1 MLLFMC
7 ESLQITQTHQAGE
20 EMQLK
25 KIFFLG
31 VNRKVTERNE
41 DLAQM
46 LRAGIKNQCV
56 PQRITQNILTEK

>member
-1 MLLFMC
+1 MC
-7 ESLQITQTHQAGE
+7 ESLQITQTRQAGE

-31 VNRKVTERNE
+31 VSRKVTGRNE

-46 LRAGIKNQCV
+46 LRVGIKNQCV
-56 PQRITQNILTEK
+56 PQRITQNILAEK